1 MNLLLAICVFAML
14 AFGTIAVM
22 LHSLRKQRDVAMREV
37 AVLSQRIGE
46 IENNIKDQE
55 NTSEKV
61 EPVDLS
67 QVTEEALFQHIT
79 AIIKD
84 EELFL
89 QPTFGRAEVMERFS
103 CPCGSSIFSRRRT
116 VRFGIRTQ
124 LSSRLCMSPHCREAS
139 DEFRRCWP
147 RFWF

>member
-67 QVTEEALFQHIT
+67 QMTEEALFQHIT

-89 QPTFGRAEVMERFS
+89 QPTFGRAEVMERF
-103 CPCGSSIFSRRRT
+103 G
-116 VRFGIRTQ
+116 
-124 LSSRLCMSPHCREAS
+124 L
-139 DEFRRCWP
+139 
-147 RFWF
+147 